1 MLPLCCAS
9 FLPGRGMPAAGRCG
23 PVFAHVSSDW
33 QKAPLRGSFP
43 RRGTPAK
50 CVVWDFSRF
59 QKIAWRKATHNSRFQ
74 PIRAVSSLGDAALD
88 CAPPGPMRPY
98 AVLPNG
104 ACRGPTQLDAVRTER
119 ARPVRAIS
127 AGRDQA
133 KSSFPFRTR
142 ANEASIGSA
151 HGSTKGLAMT
161 RGFPLPCCREKESGP
176 GALERRPARFL
187 RKEEGFCPLQKT
199 EPFSLPKQKASVNA
213 VPSIPCSPRNHN
225 IYFRPPTTAASVARS
240 CPLRVLP

>member
-1 MLPLCCAS
+1 MTRPWVAGLRRALGVFSGSLLIRFGRLLEQGMLPLCCAS

-50 CVVWDFSRF
+50 CVVWDFPRF

-104 ACRGPTQLDAVRTER
+104 ACRGPAQLDAIRPER
-119 ARPVRAIS
+119 ARPVGAIS
-127 AGRDQA
+127 ARRRPGKVVVPVQDACACGFSRLGARFGQGLDV
-133 KSSFPFRTR
+133 T
-142 ANEASIGSA
+142 
-151 HGSTKGLAMT
+151 HGSGL
-161 RGFPLPCCREKESGP
+161 
-176 GALERRPARFL
+176 
-187 RKEEGFCPLQKT
+187 
-199 EPFSLPKQKASVNA
+199 
-213 VPSIPCSPRNHN
+213 
-225 IYFRPPTTAASVARS
+225 
-240 CPLRVLP
+240 

>member
-1 MLPLCCAS
+1 MPRFLPAGEGACPLPGDAVPFSRTFPRIGKRLPLGA
-9 FLPGRGMPAAGRCG
+9 
-23 PVFAHVSSDW
+23 VF
-33 QKAPLRGSFP
+33 QEGE
-43 RRGTPAK
+43 RRRN
-50 CVVWDFSRF
+50 VWSGISPRF

-88 CAPPGPMRPY
+88 CVPPGPMRPY

-127 AGRDQA
+127 AGQGQA

-142 ANEASIGSA
+142 ANEVSIGSA